1 MKKYLRL
8 GLFGFLV
15 WLIPFVVSFF
25 IFGLKTSLPT
35 LFESIM
41 PVVVVICTV
50 VFSAVYLRKVK
61 ADFLKEGIVVGIV
74 WLVICLVFDLLLFME
89 GPMKMSFADYM
100 MDIGLVYLTI
110 PTITVGF
117 GWLLG
122 KSSERL
128 VVEQGQG

>member
-1 MKKYLRL
+1 MKKYLKL
-8 GLFGFLV
+8 GLLGFLV
-15 WLIPFVVSFF
+15 WLIPFVVSC
-25 IFGLKTSLPT
+25 IIYPLKTSLPA

-50 VFSAVYLRKVK
+50 VFSVVYLRKGK
-61 ADFLKEGIVVGIV
+61 ANFLKEGIVVGII

-89 GPMKMSFADYM
+89 GPMKMSLADYM
-100 MDIGLVYLTI
+100 MDIGLVYLMI

-122 KSSERL
+122 KVPGGRI
-128 VVEQGQG
+128 

>member
-15 WLIPFVVSFF
+15 WLIPFVVSFL
-25 IFGLKTSLPT
+25 IFGLKTSLPA

-50 VFSAVYLRKVK
+50 VFAVVYLRKVK
-61 ADFLKEGIVVGIV
+61 ADFLKAGIVVGIA
-74 WLVICLVFDLLLFME
+74 WLVICLIFDLLLFME
-89 GPMKMSFADYM
+89 GPMKMSFGDYM

-110 PTITVGF
+110 PVITMGF

-122 KSSERL
+122 KVPAGRI
-128 VVEQGQG
+128 

>member
-25 IFGLKTSLPT
+25 MFGLKTSSLA

-50 VFSAVYLRKVK
+50 VFSVVYLRKVK

-100 MDIGLVYLTI
+100 MDIGLVYLMI

-117 GWLLG
+117 GLLLENVPG
-122 KSSERL
+122 RRI
-128 VVEQGQG
+128 

>member
-1 MKKYLRL
+1 M
-8 GLFGFLV
+8 
-15 WLIPFVVSFF
+15 
-25 IFGLKTSLPT
+25 
-35 LFESIM
+35 
-41 PVVVVICTV
+41 VICTV
-50 VFSAVYLRKVK
+50 VFSAVYLRKIK

-74 WLVICLVFDLLLFME
+74 WLVICLIFDLLLFME
-89 GPMKMSFADYM
+89 GPMKMTFADYM
-100 MDIGLVYLTI
+100 MDIGLVYLTV

>member
-25 IFGLKTSLPT
+25 IFGLKTSSPA

-50 VFSAVYLRKVK
+50 VFSTVYLRKVK
-61 ADFLKEGIVVGIV
+61 ANFLKEGIVVGIV
-74 WLVICLVFDLLLFME
+74 WLAMSLVLDLLLFME
-89 GPMKMSFADYM
+89 GPMKMTFADYM
-100 MDIGLVYLTI
+100 MDIGLVYLMI

-117 GWLLG
+117 GLLLG
-122 KSSERL
+122 KSARSPTST
-128 VVEQGQG
+128 QGQA